1 MTDKRTRDIGAYDP
15 VTDGYFFYRLG
26 QAIILASAG
35 AVVWFI
41 HTYIG
46 WWNFLLALIGLVV
59 LGMLVAPRYFKYL
72 PELRFTSL
80 DDRPHHGD
88 VCAYEYGL
96 SEEEMAEIDELE
108 AILGPV
114 HTETTVIDPT
124 ERAEVVV
131 WWGIFLS
138 FPGFFVL
145 GWLEDV
151 TWVTFTHVL
160 ISAVLAA
167 VGLWWTLNFRG
178 LAKRS

>member
-1 MTDKRTRDIGAYDP
+1 MTNKRTRDIGTYDP
-15 VTDGYFFYRLG
+15 ETDGHFFYRLG
-26 QAIILASAG
+26 QAIILASVG

-41 HTYIG
+41 HSYVG

-72 PELRFTSL
+72 PEFHFTSL
-80 DDRPHHGD
+80 DHRPHHGD
-88 VCAYEYGL
+88 VCAYEYCL

-114 HTETTVIDPT
+114 HAEATVSDPT

-138 FPGFFVL
+138 FPGFFII
-145 GWLEDV
+145 GWLEDG
-151 TWVTFTHVL
+151 TWVTITHL
-160 ISAVLAA
+160 LLSATLAA
-167 VGLWWTLNFRG
+167 AGLWWTLTVLG
-178 LAKRS
+178 LTKKS